1 MSRRSDK
8 ELFDEWEGCDRCTF
22 RKKPSTDTCKGCKS
36 GDRRGV
42 HRICIGGKTMSDDL
56 IKRSDAIKAVRDS
69 RAWHFMDIIPVL
81 SALKDIPSADRPQG
95 WIPCSERLPN
105 EYVTVLVTWEYEGKS
120 YTTTAY
126 RKTQNA
132 VTYWK
137 SDDEFR
143 YTPLN
148 VLAWMPLPEPW
159 KGADDAD
166 G

>member
-1 MSRRSDK
+1 MSKDIIYREDTK
-8 ELFDEWEGCDRCTF
+8 KAVCEGCLEEF
-22 RKKPSTDTCKGCKS
+22 
-36 GDRRGV
+36 
-42 HRICIGGKTMSDDL
+42 RICRHHWFCPMLTNLAKL
-56 IKRSDAIKAVRDS
+56 
-69 RAWHFMDIIPVL
+69 
-81 SALKDIPSADRPQG
+81 PSADRPQE